1 MAFHPYPRLIRR
13 LFNAYRFGPPS
24 TVTPTSAW
32 TRVDHRVSRSAPPT
46 KPPYSGSL
54 SLRLTRLRR
63 LTSPATLTRRLIMQK
78 ARRHPIKGLRPLVGA
93 RVQDL
98 FHSPRG
104 VLFTFP
110 SRYYALSVFREY
122 LALRDGPRRFRP
134 DFSCPAVLRDRG
146 ALAARAGTGMSPS
159 SSAAFQPRS
168 RPRRLGTCP
177 GPTTPRR
184 PRPPRF
190 GLLPFRS
197 PLLGESMFLSPPAGT
212 GMFRFPAFA
221 RLSAYAHSLRVGCP
235 IRTPPDHFALA
246 DPRGVSPLAA
256 SFIASGSQGIHRA
269 PFSVSLRSPARA
281 SPPARDPGGD
291 ISPRGDSFNLL
302 S

>member
-1 MAFHPYPRLIRR
+1 MIGLSPLPSPHPEAFQRLSVR
-13 LFNAYRFGPPS
+13 PS
-24 TVTPTSAW
+24 IDCHADFSLDKGRSPGFAFSAADLTPS
-32 TRVDHRVSRSAPPT
+32 
-46 KPPYSGSL
+46 SGSL

-159 SSAAFQPRS
+159 SSAAFQPPS
-168 RPRRLGTCP
+168 RPRRLGHMSRPYYPAAASTAAVWAPPLSLAATRGIDVSFSSCGYWDVSVPRVRPPFGVRALTARGLPHSDTP
-177 GPTTPRR
+177 GSSRVCRSPGSFAARRVLRRLRKPRHPPCALFRFAPVSRAGVAAGAGPRR
-184 PRPPRF
+184 
-190 GLLPFRS
+190 G
-197 PLLGESMFLSPPAGT
+197 
-212 GMFRFPAFA
+212 
-221 RLSAYAHSLRVGCP
+221 HK
-235 IRTPPDHFALA
+235 
-246 DPRGVSPLAA
+246 
-256 SFIASGSQGIHRA
+256 
-269 PFSVSLRSPARA
+269 
-281 SPPARDPGGD
+281 
-291 ISPRGDSFNLL
+291 SPR
-302 S
+302 